1 MKTKKKYSFVRLNL
15 YLALGLLLLGAGCD
29 SGQPDNQ
36 TATQITDTTATA
48 EVAQTANQTEAS
60 SESMLTEAEKKE
72 GWKLLFD
79 GKSVEGWRAY
89 KKGEDEPTGWV
100 VEDGMLTTP
109 GGKGDIITVDQY
121 DNFEIAFEW
130 KVEPKGNS
138 GVIYMVKEGDSP
150 RTYESGP
157 EYQIIDDEG
166 YVINASN
173 PSEKLTDKQKTGANY
188 DIDPPSQQVAKPAGE
203 FNQSG
208 IIVNKGHVEH
218 WLNGTKVVEYQ
229 LGSDEWKAKVKNSKF
244 SKMKDYGTSEK
255 GHIALQDHGNQV
267 WFKSIKIRPL

>member
-1 MKTKKKYSFVRLNL
+1 MKHVIKSIFAKPNSYAAISLCVIM
-15 YLALGLLLLGAGCD
+15 ASCD
-29 SGQPDNQ
+29 SSQSNNQ
-36 TATQITDTTATA
+36 AAAENTDTTTQ
-48 EVAQTANQTEAS
+48 VVQTSNAPAGA
-60 SESMLTEAEKKE
+60 MLTESEKNE

-79 GKSVEGWRAY
+79 GKSVEGWKAY
-89 KKGEDEPTGWV
+89 KKAANEPTGWV

-121 DNFEIAFEW
+121 DNFELAFEW

-138 GVIYMVKEGDSP
+138 GVMYLVKEGDSP

-173 PSEKLTDKQKTGANY
+173 PAEKLNETQKTGANY
-188 DIDPPSQQVAKPAGE
+188 DIDPPSQKVAKPAGE
-203 FNQSG
+203 FNQSR
-208 IIVNKGHVEH
+208 IIVKDGHVEH

-229 LGSDEWKAKVKNSKF
+229 LGSKEWKDKVQKSKF
-244 SKMKDYGTSEK
+244 GKMKEYGASKK
-255 GHIALQDHGNQV
+255 GHVALQDHGDQV
-267 WFKSIKIRPL
+267 WFRSIKIRQL